1 MGTAFD
7 GIRLADLE
15 AGAVAAGSL
24 RGIPTVVLGAGRTG
38 QAVAAFADAS
48 GARVTLHDTA
58 DAATLGAATIA
69 LKGSN
74 VTFAFG
80 HGHIGLICASTTG
93 RLVAEL
99 VSGATPS
106 IDPAPYRIDRF

>member
-1 MGTAFD
+1 MFPGLQGGEVTRWMGH
-7 GIRLADLE
+7 RPC
-15 AGAVAAGSL
+15 
-24 RGIPTVVLGAGRTG
+24 IPDSVPVVSR
-38 QAVAAFADAS
+38 S
-48 GARVTLHDTA
+48 PKHR
-58 DAATLGAATIA
+58 
-69 LKGSN
+69 N

-106 IDPAPYRIDRF
+106 LDPAPYRIDRF